1 MQNYSSAQLVTLS
14 KSEKDARMRIRL
26 LAVARFLE
34 THNRALVAR
43 QLKLSRTSVN
53 YWVKTYLTEG
63 IDALKSD
70 MSNQNAS
77 KMSHAQKKKLYS
89 YIDAV
94 SRSEEGGRLIGKDI
108 QRYIQSEFGIEY
120 HLDHVYKILKGI
132 GLSWIT
138 SRSRHPKQ
146 SEKAQ
151 EVFKKT
157 PNENDR

>member
-1 MQNYSSAQLVTLS
+1 MQNYSSEQLITLS
-14 KSEKDARMRIRL
+14 KSEKDARMRMRL

-53 YWVKTYLTEG
+53 AWVKSYLTEG
-63 IDALKSD
+63 IDALRSD

-77 KMSHAQKKKLYS
+77 KMTHAQKQKLFT
-89 YIDAV
+89 YIDTA

-108 QRYIQSEFGIEY
+108 QRYIQSEFGIQY
-120 HLDHVYKILKGI
+120 HLDHVYKILKNI

-138 SRSRHPKQ
+138 SRSQHPKQ
-146 SEKAQ
+146 SEKVQ
-151 EVFKKT
+151 EEFKKI
-157 PNENDR
+157 PDKNDR

>member
-1 MQNYSSAQLVTLS
+1 MSNYSAEQLVALS

-26 LAVARFLE
+26 LAIARFLE

-53 YWVKTYLTEG
+53 AWVKTYLAKG

-77 KMSHAQKKKLYS
+77 KMTYAQKQKLYT
-89 YIDAV
+89 YIDVV
-94 SRSEEGGRLIGKDI
+94 SRSQEGGRLIGKDI
-108 QRYIQSEFGIEY
+108 QRYIQAEFGIEY

-138 SRSRHPKQ
+138 SRSKHPKQ
-146 SEKAQ
+146 SEKIQ
-151 EVFKKT
+151 EEFKKT
-157 PNENDR
+157 PNKNDR